1 MKHYF
6 EVTIKAPKPMHT
18 NAVMGLLYGA
28 AHSYLSSNKID
39 NIGVS
44 FPHRQ
49 LDLGGTLRLHSDEST
64 LLAMVNSDWLQSIS
78 NIVTVSAVTEIP
90 TVSGYLKVTRQQ
102 SKMSPSRLRR
112 LEKRGNRTGEDLAQ
126 YRKKMAASILNN
138 PYLDLRST
146 SSGQMYRKFFK
157 FEDAQREVVGNFNEF
172 GLSRGATVPV
182 F

>member
-1 MKHYF
+1 MKYYF
-6 EVTIKAPKPMHT
+6 DVTIKTQKSMHT

-44 FPHRQ
+44 FPCRQ

-64 LLAMVNSDWLQSIS
+64 LHAMANSDWLQSIS
-78 NIVTVSAVTEIP
+78 DIVTVSVVSEIP
-90 TVSGYLKVTRQQ
+90 DVVGYLKVTRQQ

-112 LEKRGNRTGEDLAQ
+112 LQKRGNRTDEELAQ
-126 YRKKMAASILNN
+126 YKRKMAANILAN

-157 FEDAQREVVGNFNEF
+157 FEELQKESVGKFNEF